1 MISLNNIDNLFQS
14 VIMVDANGNRVVN
27 STMAGQNRQPQKNSY
42 ALPQNRFSA
51 PGVPKILTCLA
62 LHIIVF
68 PGGTSTGPAPAGW
81 SSRGGVTQGV
91 VFGWPTE
98 FEDSTQQHQF
108 VPRVCWSGDTC
119 RAAISLPSSKLHVS
133 WGNFS
138 KMGHKEVEES

>member
-42 ALPQNRFSA
+42 ALPQKRFPA

-81 SSRGGVTQGV
+81 SSREVSPRV
-91 VFGWPTE
+91 LFFEWPTGLRTLLNNINLYQE
-98 FEDSTQQHQF
+98 CVGQETPIEQRYHY
-108 VPRVCWSGDTC
+108 PAPNLT
-119 RAAISLPSSKLHVS
+119 
-133 WGNFS
+133 
-138 KMGHKEVEES
+138 